1 MLRWNRCRN
10 ALAFILFAPCP
21 KKSNPF
27 ESIYSRFLR
36 RLTITNQWGVD
47 RDEAIHREAIVQHLA
62 DLSNLPILGIR
73 VIQHDHHAAL
83 ILAGALL
90 VPT

>member
-10 ALAFILFAPCP
+10 AFAFILAPCP
-21 KKSNPF
+21 EESNPF
-27 ESIYSRFLR
+27 ESIHSRFLR
-36 RLTITNQWGVD
+36 RLMITNQWGVD

-62 DLSNLPILGIR
+62 DLCNLPILGIR

-83 ILAGALL
+83 ILAGVLL
-90 VPT
+90 APT